1 MNYRGVFL
9 YGVLMLLALTSCADQ
24 KENPQV
30 SETYPVTSPVRI
42 DTNTLIEY
50 VADIAAIKNIEIR
63 AKATGYLEKVHV
75 DEGSYVR
82 EGQLLFSINNREYSE
97 ALAKDRAL
105 LKIARA
111 EAKNAE
117 LELENTKVLWD
128 KNVIS
133 KIEYEFAKNKLQI
146 AKAKV
151 EEMLAE
157 EAHGKLMLSYAEL
170 RAPFSGTISRLPNK
184 IGSLIE
190 EGTLLTT
197 LSQNEEIFAYFDVS
211 EKEYLEFMSKIANG
225 KEQDRKVQLVMAN
238 GKLHPDMGLI
248 ETMDGEID
256 RETGNLAIRA
266 RFSNKGKVLKHGASG
281 KIRMQKAFK
290 NALIIPQKSTFE
302 IQDKVYVYVIDKYG
316 KARTRA
322 VEIQARIPHFY
333 MISAGLSKD
342 DTILY
347 EGIQSVSEGMKIKQ
361 KRIPLKHIIREFSEA

>member
-1 MNYRGVFL
+1 MNYRAVFL

-24 KENPQV
+24 KENQQV
-30 SETYPVTSPVRI
+30 SELYPVTSPVRI
-42 DTNTLIEY
+42 DTNTWIEY

-211 EKEYLEFMSKIANG
+211 EKEYLEFMSKITSG
-225 KEQDRKVQLVMAN
+225 KERDRKVQLVMAN
-238 GKLHPDMGLI
+238 GKLHPDGGLI

-256 RETGNLAIRA
+256 AETGNLAIRA
-266 RFSNKGKVLKHGASG
+266 RFSNKGKILKHGASG
-281 KIRMQKAFK
+281 KIRMQKEFK

-322 VEIQARIPHFY
+322 IEIQARIPHFY
-333 MISAGLSKD
+333 IISNGLSKD

-347 EGIQSVSEGMKIKQ
+347 EGIQSVSDGMTIKQ
-361 KRIPLKHIIREFSEA
+361 KRIPLKRIIREFSEA